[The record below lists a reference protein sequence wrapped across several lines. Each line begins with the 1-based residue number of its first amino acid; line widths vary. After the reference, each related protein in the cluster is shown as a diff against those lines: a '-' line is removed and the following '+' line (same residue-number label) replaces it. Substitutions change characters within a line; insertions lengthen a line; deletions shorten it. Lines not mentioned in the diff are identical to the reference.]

1 MTTELDSDELLIQR
15 AGAVYSAARSLYE
28 TRPHWLD
35 FFREVFG
42 VRGLINEAFATSEE
56 REAFAETMHHG
67 DIQAMLREL
76 RESESDG
83 GSDDKEPTRVITL
96 RVPSSV
102 HHAIR
107 QKAADRMMSMNKYLL
122 SRIVD
127 EQE

>member
-1 MTTELDSDELLIQR
+1 MTTELDDELLIQR
-15 AGAVYSAARSLYE
+15 ANVVYAAARSLYE

>member
-107 QKAADRMMSMNKYLL
+107 QKAAELL
-122 SRIVD
+122 IQRAKLA
-127 EQE
+127 ERAKGGEPL

>member
-1 MTTELDSDELLIQR
+1 MTTDLDDELLIQR

-28 TRPHWLD
+28 TNPHWLV

-56 REAFAETMHHG
+56 RDAFAETMHHG

-83 GSDDKEPTRVITL
+83 GSDDKERTRVITL

-122 SRIVD
+122 SRIVED
-127 EQE
+127 